1 MKELEDLAEKVKS
14 ELNLDYDAKSV
25 KFIEEFIERQ
35 RNNFDSEHRKALVNS
50 LGSFVGQCVI
60 KNYGGNWQVDQDTQ
74 SVCVALDDNNKI
86 FPFAKTTKQFENG
99 LEDSVYSFYTII
111 PTVFQPGPP
120 PKSKESDKLQ
130 STNRARESKKWW
142 KFWRD

>member
-35 RNNFDSEHRKALVNS
+35 RNN
-50 LGSFVGQCVI
+50 FVGQCVI